1 MRNFKNSRR
10 RFVRW
15 LIAGGSKGR
24 WALGLQLL
32 NGFQIPSTSVSST
45 RKWYCRPELLRDYLR
60 LGRFEANLQNAV
72 TYDSRGL
79 AKEEKGDSVEKNAP
93 NNLESYS

>member
-1 MRNFKNSRR
+1 MQTWRR
-10 RFVRW
+10 KAYR
-15 LIAGGSKGR
+15 
-24 WALGLQLL
+24 LL
-32 NGFQIPSTSVSST
+32 NGFQIPSTSASRT

-60 LGRFEANLQNAV
+60 LGRFEANLQNPV